1 MQPGAKEMAL
11 DRTTFLQHYR
21 LSLAPDG
28 APRELRSGGAPA
40 YEAADE
46 RTGEKVRL
54 VLIPVESIPS
64 ETREQFEQQL
74 SAASKLRHANV
85 ARVLDFGRDGTD
97 YVYVAEHLSGDSLAA
112 WVAEHG
118 PMPADATLRVAE
130 QIVSV
135 LSSAN
140 FHKLPYPDI
149 EPRNILIV
157 PGQTA
162 EGGWPLIKLIN
173 FGLPAS
179 PSDAAYSARAH
190 EADQSPVD
198 SATGLAPEIYS
209 LGATLYFLLTGA
221 ELSGERPKFSRF
233 PKPLRRLLGQLLH
246 PEAACRPKD
255 LVVLAELVRG
265 CLSKIERRRTLAE
278 RYGLPLKTRVAP
290 RQEQRA
296 NFWRRPLTVGAVLI
310 ALALIAAALFSG
322 PVSKIARSNRG
333 AKTIGVLVGVPESS
347 PVPAPQDASSVA
359 APAAA
364 LSQAA
369 NGILPAANEAP
380 AGGNTTS
387 NSPQPISPNEP
398 QTSVAHTDTTAP
410 PDASAVP
417 QTAAPANPGQTGTN
431 FSAPTDSTTAQTQN
445 AASDGS
451 RAGEKRTVSK
461 SKRASRAGGLAEG
474 RPRRRANSI
483 GARTIGITSDGRL
496 ILRLRSGRI
505 AIVAPDADEEQF
517 VPRYRRRVFIPR
529 DETFAPPPQFWP
541 DDYP

>member
-1 MQPGAKEMAL
+1 MEPGAKQMAT

-28 APRELRSGGAPA
+28 APRELRAGGAPA

-46 RTGEKVRL
+46 RTGERVRL

-64 ETREQFEQQL
+64 EAREQFEQQL

-85 ARVLDFGRDGTD
+85 ASVLEFGRDGAD
-97 YVYVAEHLSGDSLAA
+97 YVYVAEHLSGDSLSA

-118 PMPADATLRVAE
+118 PMPADAGLRVAE

-179 PSDAAYSARAH
+179 RPGAAYSPRAH
-190 EADQSPVD
+190 EADRSPAD
-198 SATGLAPEIYS
+198 FAAGLAPETYS

-221 ELSGERPKFSRF
+221 ELSGERPKFSGF
-233 PKPLRRLLGQLLH
+233 PKPLRRLLGHLLH
-246 PEAACRPKD
+246 PDAACRPKD

-278 RYGLPLKTRVAP
+278 RYGLPLKTTVSP
-290 RQEQRA
+290 RQEKRA
-296 NFWRRPLTVGAVLI
+296 NFWRRPLTVSAVLI
-310 ALALIAAALFSG
+310 ALALIAVALFSG
-322 PVSKIARSNRG
+322 PVSRIAGRNRG
-333 AKTIGVLVGVPESS
+333 AKTIGVLVGVPDSS
-347 PVPAPQDASSVA
+347 PVPAAQDASTAA
-359 APAAA
+359 APVEA
-364 LSQAA
+364 LSQAVNA
-369 NGILPAANEAP
+369 VLPPANEAS
-380 AGGNTTS
+380 AGGNATS
-387 NSPQPISPNEP
+387 DSPQSASPGEP
-398 QTSVAHTDTTAP
+398 QTSVAHTETTAP
-410 PDASAVP
+410 ADAPATP
-417 QTAAPANPGQTGTN
+417 QTAAPANAGQTETN
-431 FSAPTDSTTAQTQN
+431 FSARTDTSTAPTEKVTSQ
-445 AASDGS
+445 GS
-451 RAGEKRTVSK
+451 RVEEKRTASK
-461 SKRASRAGGLAEG
+461 SKRASQTQSLAEG
-474 RPRRRANSI
+474 RPRRRANAI

-505 AIVAPDADEEQF
+505 AIVAPDADEEQY

-529 DETFAPPPQFWP
+529 GEMFARPPQFWP